1 MSRPLLVK
9 DPLWFD
15 SCKQPSPQFSNYQV
29 FEFWVS
35 LMGGSTYCYN
45 DSLSFIMYKSNQGVI
60 NGMQMKVFESDF
72 QRTKSLL

>member
-1 MSRPLLVK
+1 MLGVPYGR
-9 DPLWFD
+9 F
-15 SCKQPSPQFSNYQV
+15 N
-29 FEFWVS
+29 
-35 LMGGSTYCYN
+35 CYN